1 MSDKDDDAFDKSR
14 INEISG
20 CIQRFVCGLCFGT
33 DVRNNTVVYQ
43 DVGVFH
49 NGVFTVTGDDSRS
62 IFD

>member
-1 MSDKDDDAFDKSR
+1 MHPAFRLRSVLRDH
-14 INEISG
+14 
-20 CIQRFVCGLCFGT
+20 
-33 DVRNNTVVYQ
+33 VRNNTVVYQ